1 MSNQPKV
8 VLAFSGGLDTSFC
21 VKYLTLDKGMEV
33 HALTVNT
40 GGFSEAELLELEKRA
55 LDLGAASYKAI
66 NALPTY
72 YDQCLRYLIYGNV
85 LRNNTYP
92 LSVSAE
98 RMFQALETVK
108 YANELGAEA
117 VAHGSTGAGN
127 DQVRFDLVFE
137 VLGNDLKVITP
148 IRDMQLSRQE
158 EIDYLKKQG
167 IDWPWEKAKY
177 SINQGVWGTS
187 VGGAETLTSHQSL
200 PEEAYPSPLTNHAPE
215 GITLH
220 FNKGELVGL
229 NGNVYPH
236 PLEAIQALQEKA
248 APFAIGRDIH
258 VGDTIIGIKGR
269 VGFEAAAPLII
280 IKSHHLLEKH
290 TLSKWQQYWKEQL
303 SNWYGMLLH
312 EGQLLEPVM
321 RNIESFLTETQATV
335 TGEVKVKLHPY
346 RFELIG
352 IQSDFDLMNSGFGQY
367 GEMNKAWTGEDVKGF
382 TKVLSTN
389 LKIHHF
395 VQQKAQSND

>member
-1 MSNQPKV
+1 MSQPPKV
-8 VLAFSGGLDTSFC
+8 VLAYSGGLDTSFC
-21 VKYLTLDKGMEV
+21 VKHLTADKGMEV

-40 GGFSEAELLELEKRA
+40 GGFSPEELEA
-55 LDLGAASYKAI
+55 LEQKALQLGAASYKAVD
-66 NALPTY
+66 ALPTY

-108 YANELGAEA
+108 YANSLDADA

-137 VLGNDLKVITP
+137 VLGNNLQVITP

-158 EIDYLKKQG
+158 EIDYLKKHG

-187 VGGAETLTSHQSL
+187 VGGAETLTSDQTL
-200 PEEAYPSPLTNHAPE
+200 PEEAYPSPLTQKEPQVV
-215 GITLH
+215 TLH
-220 FNKGELVGL
+220 FKKGELTGL
-229 NGNVYPH
+229 NGVSYDH
-236 PLEAIQALQEKA
+236 PLEAIQALQELA
-248 APFAIGRDIH
+248 APYAIGRDVH

-280 IKSHHLLEKH
+280 IKAHHLLEKH
-290 TLSKWQQYWKEQL
+290 TLTKWQQYWKEQL
-303 SNWYGMLLH
+303 ANWYGMLLH

-321 RNIESFLTETQATV
+321 RNIETFLTETQATV
-335 TGEVKVKLHPY
+335 TGSVTVKLHPY

-352 IQSDFDLMNSGFGQY
+352 IQSGYDLMNSGFGQY
-367 GEMNKAWTGEDVKGF
+367 GEMNKAWSGEDVKGF
-382 TKVLSTN
+382 TKILSTN

-395 VQQKAQSND
+395 VQQNAPKDD